1 MPAASETV
9 GIDGADPG
17 RRAGDQNGLHLARM
31 TTSFIICILNGIHYH
46 HSQWCQVS
54 GGADEGEQGEGAQ
67 HRMRIMEAAAKL
79 FRQRGFEAVT
89 VAEMMKAAGLT
100 VGAFYGH
107 FPSKEALIA
116 ASVGSALPK
125 APEPATQRQHS
136 ADFADGYL
144 SVRHR
149 NNLAGACLF
158 SSRNR
163 AARGWTDLRHE
174 MTEAVRRRIEHLSVD
189 AAGDRPEDQG
199 SLSAIAAWSA
209 MVGAMVLARLVNDD
223 ELSKEILA
231 KTRAALP
238 LIA

>member
-1 MPAASETV
+1 MKVS
-9 GIDGADPG
+9 
-17 RRAGDQNGLHLARM
+17 RA
-31 TTSFIICILNGIHYH
+31 
-46 HSQWCQVS
+46 QV
-54 GGADEGEQGEGAQ
+54 AQ

-89 VAEMMKAAGLT
+89 VAEIMKAAGLT

-125 APEPATQRQHS
+125 APESATQRQHS

-158 SSRNR
+158 SSLGTE
-163 AARGWTDLRHE
+163 AARGSTDLRHE

-189 AAGDRPEDQG
+189 AAGDRPEDKR
-199 SLSAIAAWSA
+199 SSAIAAWSA

>member
-1 MPAASETV
+1 MV
-9 GIDGADPG
+9 
-17 RRAGDQNGLHLARM
+17 
-31 TTSFIICILNGIHYH
+31 FIITILNGVK
-46 HSQWCQVS
+46 SQEVPMKVSRAQV
-54 GGADEGEQGEGAQ
+54 AQ

-89 VAEMMKAAGLT
+89 VAEIMKAAGLT

-125 APEPATQRQHS
+125 APESATQ
-136 ADFADGYL
+136 
-144 SVRHR
+144 
-149 NNLAGACLF
+149 
-158 SSRNR
+158 
-163 AARGWTDLRHE
+163 
-174 MTEAVRRRIEHLSVD
+174 RRRIEHLSVD
-189 AAGDRPEDQG
+189 AAGDRPEDKR
-199 SLSAIAAWSA
+199 SSAIAAWSA